1 MRKALKWTG
10 IVVGGLVGLMV
21 LIVAGILVST
31 GMRLNKTYDIQPEAV
46 AIPADAAAIKRGRDW
61 VVPYCTG
68 CHGEDLSGA
77 VIFDDPS
84 LGLIQASNLT
94 SGQGGVGG
102 AYGDADWVLAIRHG
116 VGADGRP
123 LLIMP
128 SGDFYYFSDGDLGEI
143 IAYAKSVPP
152 VDNETT
158 AYTLT
163 PMARMLVA
171 AGAFGD
177 ILNAETIDHTG
188 PRPAAPEPG
197 VTLAYGEYLVN
208 TAGCRTC
215 HGVELSGGDPSDPES
230 PPGPNLTPGGELGF
244 WAEADFINT
253 LRTGVTPAGRHL
265 NPEFMPWESIAKLT
279 DDELKAIW
287 LFLRS
292 LPAPEDAAE

>member
-1 MRKALKWTG
+1 MKKALKWIG
-10 IVVGGLVGLMV
+10 IVVGGLVGLVV

-31 GMRLNKTYDIQPEAV
+31 GMRLNKTYDVQPEAV
-46 AIPADAAAIKRGRDW
+46 AIPADAAAIERGRDW

-102 AYGDADWVLAIRHG
+102 AYGDAEWVLAIRHG

-152 VDNETT
+152 VDSETT

-163 PMARMLVA
+163 PMARILIAM
-171 AGAFGD
+171 GAFGD
-177 ILNAETIDHTG
+177 VLNAETIDHTG
-188 PRPAAPEPG
+188 PRPAAPAPG

-265 NPEFMPWESIAKLT
+265 NPEFMPWDSIAKLT
-279 DDELKAIW
+279 DNELKAIW
-287 LFLRS
+287 LFLQS
-292 LPAPEDAAE
+292 LPPKE

>member
-10 IVVGGLVGLMV
+10 IALGVLVGLVV

-31 GMRLNKTYDIQPEAV
+31 GMRLNRTYDVQPETIT
-46 AIPADAAAIKRGRDW
+46 IPTDAAAIERGRNRTNI
-61 VVPYCTG
+61 YCTG

-116 VGADGRP
+116 VGADGKP

-128 SGDFYYFSDGDLGEI
+128 AGDFYYFSDGDLGEI

-152 VDNETT
+152 VDSETT

-163 PMARMLVA
+163 PMARILIAM
-171 AGAFGD
+171 GAFGD
-177 ILNAETIDHTG
+177 VLNAETIDHTG
-188 PRPAAPEPG
+188 PRPAAPAPG

-265 NPEFMPWESIAKLT
+265 NPEFMPWDSIAKLT
-279 DDELKAIW
+279 DNELKAIW
-287 LFLRS
+287 LFLQS
-292 LPAPEDAAE
+292 LPPKE

>member
-1 MRKALKWTG
+1 MRKALKWIG
-10 IVVGGLVGLMV
+10 IVVGGLVGLVV

-31 GMRLNKTYDIQPEAV
+31 GMRLNRTYDIKPEAV
-46 AIPADAAAIKRGRDW
+46 AIPMDAAAIERGRDW

-68 CHGEDLSGA
+68 CHGEDLSGT

-102 AYGDADWVLAIRHG
+102 TYGDADWVLAIRHG

-152 VDNETT
+152 VDSETT

-163 PMARMLVA
+163 PMARILLTM
-171 AGAFGD
+171 GAFGD
-177 ILNAETIDHTG
+177 VLTAETIDHSG
-188 PRPAAPEPG
+188 PRPSAPEPG

-208 TAGCRTC
+208 TSGCRTC
-215 HGVELSGGDPSDPES
+215 HGVELSGGDPPNPES
-230 PPGPNLTPGGELGF
+230 PPGPNLTPGDELAD
-244 WAEADFINT
+244 WSETDFIQT
-253 LRTGVTPAGRHL
+253 IRTGVSPHDHEL
-265 NPEFMPWESIAKLT
+265 DPEFMPWDSIAKHS

-287 LFLRS
+287 LYLSS
-292 LPAPEDAAE
+292 LPALESATR